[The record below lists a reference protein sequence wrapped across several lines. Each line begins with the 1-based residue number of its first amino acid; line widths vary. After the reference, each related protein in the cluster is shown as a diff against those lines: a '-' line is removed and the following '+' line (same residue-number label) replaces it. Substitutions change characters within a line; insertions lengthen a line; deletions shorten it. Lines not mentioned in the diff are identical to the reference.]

1 MTKLVQ
7 QQISFTEDLAVLLRS
22 GADLNSALGVLAGT
36 QSSSGLPLIE
46 LRASVRQG
54 LPLSD
59 ALSEHAELFDNYF
72 LGMVRSGE
80 ATGSLA
86 AALEQLSAQLEIVEE
101 LKHKVSSALVYPVI
115 LCVAMVLSL
124 SLVLGVILPKLT
136 ALFETF
142 GGELSVTA
150 SALLSVGQFFDQW
163 GKLIAIGF
171 FVIILLAY
179 LLQDPLQ
186 LKLRFKTIF
195 TRLPFVGALLNQ
207 INFARFTS
215 TLSSLLGSGL
225 SQIEALEIASESY
238 QDRQKRAQIKDVITQ
253 VEQGVSLAT
262 ALQASSDFAGL
273 YTHSIESGERAGRLP
288 ETLEVLARRLEKD
301 FSRRA
306 ERLASTL
313 EPVLI
318 VSLGLVIGVIIYTVF
333 AALQG
338 MGDLPL

>member
-22 GADLNSALGVLAGT
+22 GADLDSALAVLADT
-36 QSSSGLPLIE
+36 QSSSELPLSE

-54 LPLSD
+54 LTLSD
-59 ALSEHAELFDNYF
+59 ALSGHADLFDNYF

-80 ATGSLA
+80 ATGKLA

-101 LKHKVSSALVYPVI
+101 LKHKVSSALVYPLI
-115 LCVAMVLSL
+115 LSVAMVLSL

-142 GGELSVTA
+142 GGELSATA
-150 SALLSVGQFFDQW
+150 SVLLSIGQFFDQW
-163 GKLIAIGF
+163 GEFIAIAF
-171 FVIILLAY
+171 FVLVLLAY
-179 LLQDPLQ
+179 LLQDPLR
-186 LKLRFKTIF
+186 LKARGKELFA
-195 TRLPFVGALLNQ
+195 RLPFVGRLLNQ
-207 INFARFTS
+207 IDFARFTS
-215 TLSSLLGSGL
+215 TLSSLLGSGV

-238 QDRQKRAQIKDVITQ
+238 QDIEKRAQIKDVVAQ

-262 ALQASSDFAGL
+262 ALEASSDFAGL
-273 YTHSIESGERAGRLP
+273 YTHSIESGERAGRLS

-306 ERLASTL
+306 ERLASIL
-313 EPVLI
+313 EPILI

-333 AALQG
+333 AALQS

>member
-1 MTKLVQ
+1 M
-7 QQISFTEDLAVLLRS
+7 LLRS
-22 GADLNSALGVLAGT
+22 GADLDSALAVLAGT
-36 QSSSGLPLIE
+36 QSFSDLPLSE
-46 LRASVRQG
+46 LRGGVRQG
-54 LPLSD
+54 LTLSG
-59 ALSEHAELFDNYF
+59 ALSEHSDLFDNYF

-80 ATGSLA
+80 ATGKLA
-86 AALEQLSAQLEIVEE
+86 AALEQLSAQLEMVEE

-115 LCVAMVLSL
+115 LSVAMVLSL

-142 GGELSVTA
+142 GGELSATA
-150 SALLSVGQFFDQW
+150 SGLLFVGQFFDQW
-163 GKLIAIGF
+163 GKLIAIVF
-171 FVIILLAY
+171 LVIASLAY

-186 LKLRFKTIF
+186 LKVRFRRVF
-195 TRLPFVGALLNQ
+195 ARLPFVGELLNQ
-207 INFARFTS
+207 IDFARFTS

-238 QDRQKRAQIKDVITQ
+238 QDLDKRAQINDVIAQ

-262 ALQASSDFAGL
+262 ALEVSPDFAGL
-273 YTHSIESGERAGRLP
+273 YTHSIESGERAARLP

-306 ERLASTL
+306 ERLASIL

-333 AALQG
+333 AALQS
-338 MGDLPL
+338 MGDLPI